1 MLLEMHKMKPL
12 LLKIARR
19 FCHISIEDMS
29 HLERMVAK
37 DLKDSGYLEEVNEND
52 PSYKLTKK
60 AESK

>member
-1 MLLEMHKMKPL
+1 MNELLV
-12 LLKIARR
+12 KISRR

-29 HLERMVAK
+29 HLERQVAK
-37 DLKDSGYLEEVNEND
+37 DLKDTGYLEEVNEND